1 MVSEYIHDSHN
12 NQLYILLT
20 KTKRHA
26 FKLIEYT
33 KYLYQKKDC
42 FHMVGGVGKYYN
54 DNIDLTMGMK
64 PPTPLRV
71 DDFLDSNYF

>member
-1 MVSEYIHDSHN
+1 MIC
-12 NQLYILLT
+12 
-20 KTKRHA
+20 
-26 FKLIEYT
+26 FKIKHHSCY
-33 KYLYQKKDC
+33 C

-54 DNIDLTMGMK
+54 NDNIDLTVGVK